1 MRLSGG
7 RGLTVAGWNV
17 PLHHVGVCLDL
28 QGVQVVQI
36 SGDVVLGVLTVI
48 GQTSEQIDF
57 VPDDGEAVT
66 QSGTRRGTITGRL
79 RFELLPFPPGGL
91 QLKQVVAV
99 FPVLDHSSEDENA
112 GPVHHKPEGG
122 TAGRDVSLDWWHKP
136 LVGR

>member
-7 RGLTVAGWNV
+7 RGLAVAGWNV

-48 GQTSEQIDF
+48 GQTSKQIDF
-57 VPDDGEAVT
+57 VSDDGEAMT
-66 QSGTRRGTITGRL
+66 QSGTGRGTITGRL

-91 QLKQVVAV
+91 
-99 FPVLDHSSEDENA
+99 
-112 GPVHHKPEGG
+112 
-122 TAGRDVSLDWWHKP
+122 
-136 LVGR
+136 